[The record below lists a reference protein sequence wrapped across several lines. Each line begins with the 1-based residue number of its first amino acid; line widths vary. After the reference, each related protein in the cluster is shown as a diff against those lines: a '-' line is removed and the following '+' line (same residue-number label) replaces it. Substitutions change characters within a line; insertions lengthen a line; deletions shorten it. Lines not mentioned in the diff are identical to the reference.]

1 MNDLLQ
7 LKGVG
12 DKTLLLLNKL
22 NIYTINDL
30 ITYYPYR
37 YDLLKKTNLNSEK
50 VIIEGI
56 VETIPSVYRI
66 KSNMNKMQFNA
77 NALNKIIKV
86 VIFNRGFIKNNLT
99 IGKKI
104 VLIGKYNDKSNTLI
118 VSDILFNIDLT
129 TPKIIPFYS
138 TCDGLNKKNFHTIIN
153 NALSTH
159 PLVID
164 YIPDYIKN
172 MYSFL
177 NKYDSLVNIHNPKDI
192 SILKKA
198 MIRLKYEELFMFMLK
213 INMLKSYNSEISK
226 SYNKNVDVSLI
237 DNVVKNLPYNLT
249 PDQNTSL
256 YEIINDLNSDK
267 KMSRLLEGDVGSGK
281 TIVAFIAI
289 YGMIK
294 SNYQCALMAPTEI
307 LAMQHY
313 VNFKK
318 MFGDVNVELLTGS
331 ISKKKKEEINKRLE
345 NNEIDFIIGT
355 HAIIQDDVNFSNLGL
370 VVTDEQHRFGVNQRN
385 NLKNKGI
392 MPDILYLSA
401 TPIPRTYA
409 LTIYGDMDIS
419 IIKTMPVGRKKVLTI
434 LKDESE
440 IKDVLYMIKKE
451 LDKKHQIYVVAPL
464 IDGEN
469 NDSVTTLVR
478 QYSLAF
484 KNYNIGMLHGK
495 LKPKDKDEVMK
506 KFIDKQIDILISTTV
521 IEVGV
526 DVKNAT
532 MIVIHNSELF
542 GLSTLHQLRGRVG
555 RNDFDSY
562 CILIG
567 NKNNERNKI
576 MQRVSDGFT
585 ISEEDFKLRG
595 SGDLFGVKQ
604 SGDLNF
610 KIADLRKD
618 FKILLQAKKDS
629 QKFLGSGNLDNYE
642 DIKKEM
648 YRSLNLVDV

>member
-1 MNDLLQ
+1 
-7 LKGVG
+7 
-12 DKTLLLLNKL
+12 
-22 NIYTINDL
+22 
-30 ITYYPYR
+30 
-37 YDLLKKTNLNSEK
+37 
-50 VIIEGI
+50 
-56 VETIPSVYRI
+56 
-66 KSNMNKMQFNA
+66 
-77 NALNKIIKV
+77 
-86 VIFNRGFIKNNLT
+86 
-99 IGKKI
+99 
-104 VLIGKYNDKSNTLI
+104 
-118 VSDILFNIDLT
+118 
-129 TPKIIPFYS
+129 
-138 TCDGLNKKNFHTIIN
+138 
-153 NALSTH
+153 
-159 PLVID
+159 
-164 YIPDYIKN
+164 
-172 MYSFL
+172 
-177 NKYDSLVNIHNPKDI
+177 
-192 SILKKA
+192 
-198 MIRLKYEELFMFMLK
+198 
-213 INMLKSYNSEISK
+213 
-226 SYNKNVDVSLI
+226 
-237 DNVVKNLPYNLT
+237 
-249 PDQNTSL
+249 
-256 YEIINDLNSDK
+256 
-267 KMSRLLEGDVGSGK
+267 
-281 TIVAFIAI
+281 
-289 YGMIK
+289 
-294 SNYQCALMAPTEI
+294 
-307 LAMQHY
+307 
-313 VNFKK
+313 
-318 MFGDVNVELLTGS
+318 
-331 ISKKKKEEINKRLE
+331 
-345 NNEIDFIIGT
+345 
-355 HAIIQDDVNFSNLGL
+355 
-370 VVTDEQHRFGVNQRN
+370 
-385 NLKNKGI
+385 
-392 MPDILYLSA
+392 
-401 TPIPRTYA
+401 
-409 LTIYGDMDIS
+409 MDIS

-629 QKFLGSGNLDNYE
+629 QEFLGSGNLDNYE